1 MTYSLDL
8 RQKVF
13 AYKAKKELTFEQ
25 TSEHF
30 DIGIRTLFRWQSNI
44 EPCSTRNKPATKID
58 MEVLA
63 QDVHDSPDDYQWER
77 AARFNV
83 TQPAITKA
91 LKRLNISYKKNR
103 RWSWIL
109 YSCKISKE
117 YFGGQRNTT
126 NNQMELKAAIE
137 AVSYTH
143 LTLPTKA

>member
-1 MTYSLDL
+1 MTHSLDF

-30 DIGIRTLFRWQSNI
+30 DIGIRTLFRWQSNM

-63 QDVHDSPDDYQWER
+63 QEVQDSPDDYQWER

-91 LKRLNISYKKNR
+91 LKRLDISYKKNTTT
-103 RWSWIL
+103 SQ
-109 YSCKISKE
+109 
-117 YFGGQRNTT
+117 GQRRGTY
-126 NNQMELKAAIE
+126 Q
-137 AVSYTH
+137 
-143 LTLPTKA
+143 LPTKNTRV